1 MADAVTSQTLQDG
14 DKSVVMKFTNISDGS
29 GEADVEQTES
39 PVFVP
44 RTPLLK
50 QICGR
55 IVTTVKATR
64 SPDFRMRFTTVS

>member
-1 MADAVTSQTLQDG
+1 MLFWLDG
-14 DKSVVMKFTNISDGS
+14 LAPDTEPPLIDIDITDGS
-29 GEADVEQTES
+29 GDADVEQTES

-55 IVTTVKATR
+55 MVTTVKATR

>member
-1 MADAVTSQTLQDG
+1 MLFGLDG
-14 DKSVVMKFTNISDGS
+14 LVPDTEPPLIDIDITDGS

>member
-1 MADAVTSQTLQDG
+1 MLFGLDG
-14 DKSVVMKFTNISDGS
+14 LAPDTEPPLIDIDITDGS

-39 PVFVP
+39 PVVVP

>member
-1 MADAVTSQTLQDG
+1 MLFGLDG
-14 DKSVVMKFTNISDGS
+14 LAPDTEPPLIDIDITDGS

>member
-1 MADAVTSQTLQDG
+1 MLFGLDG
-14 DKSVVMKFTNISDGS
+14 LAPDTEPPLIDIDITDGS

-44 RTPLLK
+44 STPLLK
-50 QICGR
+50 HICGR

>member
-1 MADAVTSQTLQDG
+1 MLFWLDG
-14 DKSVVMKFTNISDGS
+14 LAPDTEPPLIDIDITDGS

-55 IVTTVKATR
+55 MVTTVKATR

>member
-1 MADAVTSQTLQDG
+1 MLDELAPDTEPPLIDIDIT
-14 DKSVVMKFTNISDGS
+14 DGS